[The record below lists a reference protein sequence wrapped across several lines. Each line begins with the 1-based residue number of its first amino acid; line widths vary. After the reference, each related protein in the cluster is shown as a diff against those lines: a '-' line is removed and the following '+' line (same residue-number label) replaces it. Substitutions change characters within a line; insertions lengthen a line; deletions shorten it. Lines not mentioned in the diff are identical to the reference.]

1 MDIEIK
7 ISDAEQY
14 KKIKD
19 TIKEIIKGS
28 EENNSSKFKEGLKNR
43 DFKILYDLSIVILI
57 IFQLTVI
64 TDSLL
69 T

>member
-19 TIKEIIKGS
+19 TIFRHTGTTVSEIII
-28 EENNSSKFKEGLKNR
+28 N
-43 DFKILYDLSIVILI
+43 
-57 IFQLTVI
+57 
-64 TDSLL
+64 
-69 T
+69 

>member
-19 TIKEIIKGS
+19 TIIEIIKSS
-28 EENNSSKFKEGLKNR
+28 EENNSSKFKKGLK
-43 DFKILYDLSIVILI
+43 K
-57 IFQLTVI
+57 
-64 TDSLL
+64 
-69 T
+69 

>member
-28 EENNSSKFKEGLKNR
+28 EENNSSKFKEGLK
-43 DFKILYDLSIVILI
+43 K
-57 IFQLTVI
+57 
-64 TDSLL
+64 
-69 T
+69 